1 MAKQKVVVKLSLDDA
16 KKRSKALKTAAT
28 MDGVMSVAL
37 DGDKLVI
44 IGDGTDV
51 VHLTTKLRK
60 KLGYADL
67 LSVSPGDEKKE
78 EKKESKPQVETKN
91 VQPLVYPY
99 QYSYPYP
106 FVYHEKAHDYPKFFN
121 IF

>member
-16 KKRSKALKTAAT
+16 KKRTKALKTAVT
-28 MDGVMSVAL
+28 MNGVISVAL
-37 DGDKLVI
+37 DGDKLTV

-51 VHLTTKLRK
+51 VNLTTQLRK

-67 LSVSPGDEKKE
+67 ISVGSGDEKKE
-78 EKKESKPQVETKN
+78 EKKETKN
-91 VQPLVYPY
+91 VQPLTYPY

-106 FVYHEKAHDYPKFFN
+106 FVYHEGTYDNHKYYS

>member
-1 MAKQKVVVKLSLDDA
+1 MTKQKVVVKLSLDDG
-16 KKRSKALKTAAT
+16 KKRTKALKTAVNIN
-28 MDGVMSVAL
+28 GVISVAL
-37 DGDKLVI
+37 DGDKLTV

-51 VHLTTKLRK
+51 VNLTTQLRK

-67 LSVSPGDEKKE
+67 ISVSSGDEKKE
-78 EKKESKPQVETKN
+78 EKKETKN
-91 VQPLVYPY
+91 VQPLTYPY

-106 FVYHEKAHDYPKFFN
+106 FVYHEGAYDHHKYYS